1 MPFQLGDE
9 DTWFGEGLLWKRL
22 IIRNLDG
29 TVQGL
34 MMNAVPSYI
43 KDKQID
49 LSHCNSLDEAIDE
62 LRKEDFDYYDELT
75 LYADEEEV
83 VESPDGKSHFSTIDG
98 ALENWGRLNESRHV
112 WKEINEVLSRLEVKL
127 GRLTELH
134 IPGSRNYVAAHF
146 SDNPTNIG
154 AYINVGHVDHNEFL
168 EGSEWSEIRRNYRS
182 YLSTSAG
189 NVPKRIAGVG
199 KKSNPCPTC
208 GIVMSQVNS
217 CDYCP

>member
-1 MPFQLGDE
+1 MTTRDNKVWE
-9 DTWFGEGLLWKRL
+9 GEGLLW
-22 IIRNLDG
+22 RNLTIYETAEGMVGVLSDSKSF
-29 TVQGL
+29 
-34 MMNAVPSYI
+34 MEDREI
-43 KDKQID
+43 KFPDD
-49 LSHCNSLDEAIDE
+49 LRPFQE
-62 LRKEDFDYYDELT
+62 LIAEIQKMDSDYYDELT
-75 LYADEEEV
+75 LYADEEEFDKGSNG
-83 VESPDGKSHFSTIDG
+83 ESKFSTIDG
-98 ALENWGRLNESRHV
+98 ALENWGRLNENRHV

-134 IPGSRNYVAAHF
+134 IPRSQSYVAAHF
-146 SDNPTNIG
+146 SGNPTSIG

-189 NVPKRIAGVG
+189 NVPKRIVGVG

-208 GIVMSQVNS
+208 GIVMSQANS

>member
-1 MPFQLGDE
+1 MPFRIEDK
-9 DTWFGEGLLWKRL
+9 DTWFGEGMYWKRL

-29 TVQGL
+29 AVQGIL
-34 MMNAVPSYI
+34 MDNPNEDSMKI
-43 KDKQID
+43 ID
-49 LSHCNSLDEAIDE
+49 LSHLGSLDEAIDA
-62 LRKEDFDYYDELT
+62 LRKVDSDSYDELT
-75 LYADEEEV
+75 LYADEEEFD
-83 VESPDGKSHFSTIDG
+83 EGPNGKSKFSTIDG
-98 ALENWGRLNESRHV
+98 ALENWGRLNENRHV

-134 IPGSRNYVAAHF
+134 IPRSQSYVAAHF
-146 SDNPTNIG
+146 SGNPTSIG

-189 NVPKRIAGVG
+189 NVPKRIVGVG

-208 GIVMSQVNS
+208 GIVMSQANS